1 MTPGTPGPV
10 TVLRVHKAGWPPQ
23 RAAYY
28 LCPAALAAR
37 LVADAAAGS
46 ADQVADIGPAFLL
59 CQPAARHAAGFHLD
73 GMTLMVLVGV
83 AEGNRW
89 VRWAAPAPVEPV
101 PGSPGAAAQAN

>member
-1 MTPGTPGPV
+1 MTGPGPGPV

-37 LVADAAAGS
+37 LAADAAGS
-46 ADQVADIGPAFLL
+46 PDEVTDIGPVFLL
-59 CQPAARHAAGFHLD
+59 CQPAARHEAGFHLD

-83 AEGNRW
+83 ADGSRW

-101 PGSPGAAAQAN
+101 PGSPGAAAQRN